1 MLGSLLP
8 RAVAVS
14 RCALVLCSLVLA
26 SPSGRAAAQSD
37 AARDAA
43 RAEFQVGLQ
52 AAQEGDWERAHEF
65 FERAYELAPLPGVLM
80 NLAGAQRHTG
90 RLMASAASY
99 RRFLDEVTEGRDAR
113 HRGTVESA
121 LGEVE
126 GAIPTL
132 VIHVEALLEGDQV
145 RLDGEPLSE
154 FDVPVRVD
162 PGSHHVTIYRDG
174 RPLAEEEIEIEE
186 GHSRDVHM
194 SAPPRVPDPAQ
205 VAAAS
210 GSGSGSSADA
220 ASSGDDTPIIVG
232 VVIGVVLALGIAGAI
247 VGILFA
253 TQESPTGFQGNFGP
267 GRVEVGLR

>member
-8 RAVAVS
+8 RGAAVS
-14 RCALVLCSLVLA
+14 RCALVLCLVLLTL
-26 SPSGRAAAQSD
+26 PSGRAAAQSD

-90 RLMASAASY
+90 RLVSSVASY

-113 HRGTVESA
+113 HRPTVESA
-121 LGEVE
+121 LAEVE

-132 VIHVEALLEGDQV
+132 VIHVEGMLDGDQA

-174 RPLAEEEIEIEE
+174 RALAEEEIEIEE
-186 GHSRDVHM
+186 GHSRDVHV

-210 GSGSGSSADA
+210 GGGEGSSADIA
-220 ASSGDDTPIIVG
+220 APGDDTPIIVG
-232 VVIGVVLALGIAGAI
+232 VVVGVVLALGIAGAI

-253 TQESPTGFQGNFGP
+253 TQDSPSAFQGNFGP
-267 GRVEVGLR
+267 GSVEVSLR